1 MIKKQHILPAAVL
14 LCLGLVLAG
23 CVIGDRP
30 GSTGKAVEFADPNL
44 EKAVRAA
51 LEKPAGELTVE
62 DLSGLEE
69 LSAPIRDIADLG
81 GLEYAVKLRS
91 LNLYRNRIT
100 DLSPLSGLAGLEVL
114 ILSDNDITDISPL
127 GELAKLRELNLAE
140 NRIRDLAMVQWEKLA
155 SLEKLDLR
163 YNYLRLSDP
172 DTAGILKALRQAGVD
187 LQVEPTY
194 YD

>member
-1 MIKKQHILPAAVL
+1 MIKKYILPAALL
-14 LCLGLVLAG
+14 LCLGLLLAG
-23 CVIGDRP
+23 CAIGDRP

-44 EKAVRAA
+44 EEALRAA

-69 LSAPIRDIADLG
+69 LNAPVRDIADLG
-81 GLEYAVKLRS
+81 GLEHAVNLRY